1 VVGVEPELAADARE
15 SLRRG
20 HRVSWAAADT
30 QRTAADALR
39 VEQIGE
45 LPFAHMRAL
54 VAGIVTV
61 TEAEML
67 AAVRLLALQ
76 GRLVAEPGGAAA
88 VAAWLY
94 HRDELPATAAGRS
107 GSPPTAGG
115 RRGSPAADGAGTS
128 AARPTVAV
136 LSGGNID
143 PDLLAATLAPADRV
157 G

>member
-94 HRDELPATAAGRS
+94 HRDELPATAAGRR
-107 GSPPTAGG
+107 GSPATAGG

>member
-1 VVGVEPELAADARE
+1 
-15 SLRRG
+15 
-20 HRVSWAAADT
+20 
-30 QRTAADALR
+30 
-39 VEQIGE
+39 
-45 LPFAHMRAL
+45 MRAL

-94 HRDELPATAAGRS
+94 HRDELPATA
-107 GSPPTAGG
+107 GG

>member
-20 HRVSWAAADT
+20 ERVGWDPADT
-30 QRTAADALR
+30 QRTVADALR

-61 TEAEML
+61 TEAELL
-67 AAVRLLALQ
+67 AAVGLLARQ
-76 GRLVAEPGGAAA
+76 ARLVAEPGGAAA

-94 HRDELPATAAGRS
+94 HRHELPPAGH
-107 GSPPTAGG
+107 
-115 RRGSPAADGAGTS
+115 DGAGP
-128 AARPTVAV
+128 AVAV
-136 LSGGNID
+136 VSGGNID
-143 PDLLAATLAPADRV
+143 PDLLAATLAPAEQA

>member
-1 VVGVEPELAADARE
+1 VGVEPELAADARE

-20 HRVSWAAADT
+20 ERVGWDAADT
-30 QRTAADALR
+30 QRTVADALR

-45 LPFAHMRAL
+45 LTFAHMRAL

-67 AAVRLLALQ
+67 AAVGLLARQ
-76 GRLVAEPGGAAA
+76 ARVVAEPGGAAA

-94 HRDELPATAAGRS
+94 HRDELPPAGQD
-107 GSPPTAGG
+107 GP
-115 RRGSPAADGAGTS
+115 DGA
-128 AARPTVAV
+128 RPAVAV
-136 LSGGNID
+136 VSGGNVD
-143 PDLLAATLAPADRV
+143 PDLLAATLAPAEQA